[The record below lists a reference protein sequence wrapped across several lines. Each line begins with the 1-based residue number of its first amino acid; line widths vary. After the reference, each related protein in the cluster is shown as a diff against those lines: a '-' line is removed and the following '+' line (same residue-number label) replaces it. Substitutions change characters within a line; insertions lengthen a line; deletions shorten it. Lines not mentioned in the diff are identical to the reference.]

1 MTEDHLIEL
10 IRVQVRNLEDRMSD
24 HHADLRERIEEIRY
38 QQESATNAI
47 FARLDAHEDYHR
59 RGEHRWG
66 LIKLAARYPFRLAT
80 AATAVAM
87 ASGSLGSG
95 AGRLAVELLGILTR
109 TPGP

>member
-1 MTEDHLIEL
+1 MND
-10 IRVQVRNLEDRMSD
+10 Q
-24 HHADLRERIEEIRY
+24 HADLRERIEEIRY

-66 LIKLAARYPFRLAT
+66 LMKLAGRYPFRLAA
-80 AATAVAM
+80 AATALAM

-95 AGRLAVELLGILTR
+95 FGRLATELLALMTN
-109 TPGP
+109 GPKP